1 MKYLFKGNLRGFYC
15 GDCFDFLYKANV
27 KIYAVDRA
35 ANVTAMAVARE
46 KETFHQRS
54 DEELKSISKR
64 LIGEAVTDEAG
75 NFSVELADNN
85 YDGGAFDIDFECG
98 MAPLVIPPKKDLP
111 PRPPRPFQFHVTT
124 LQPLWKEGA
133 ETGQQAVA
141 YWEYAINSKFW
152 CWILRLFKLYVVCG
166 LVEVCEKKVPL
177 ANVKVKAFDVDLIQ
191 DDYLGEAVTDASG
204 HFKIYYTEADFSKT
218 IFSWLNIEWPAG
230 PDLYFSVEQL
240 NGTILLKEPR
250 SKGHTPGRENSGNCT
265 CVKLCVSG
273 DVDIPQP
280 VPIPAFLNIG
290 GIDYETQMQSHVGQ
304 TGLTNGKYAFHN
316 SLRLNGILA
325 QTYAGA
331 PLEYCFEY
339 TKQYNGAGLPI
350 NWTRVLADKID
361 QCDIGYVEKAT
372 LMPADIT
379 HPFPWYQ
386 YNYQHCIVNAASNP
400 AVTIGVPVDAQ
411 GWILVPQ
418 QNDNPLN
425 AAGNGMFVAN
435 GNQIRLNSVKLDT
448 FTPIDLTGLIAG
460 NSSTS
465 TGQALGADEVFAI
478 RMLVRKQ
485 GNNASVA
492 EAGRC
497 TRTAINNTR
506 YNGMKHHPNWNQ
518 WTGSN
523 EYGVSMFDLQQ
534 LQAAGCAKITT
545 QVDVLFSSAHPNLGS
560 IDVKLT
566 GPNGTITLPVPAPG
580 NPVDQFGTITHVFA
594 PADPLCAYIVTYTT
608 TFLLT
613 TGDNNL
619 DPVVDQVAF
628 CR

>member
-1 MKYLFKGNLRGFYC
+1 MKYQFKGNLRGFYC

-54 DEELKSISKR
+54 DEELKAISKR

-75 NFSVELADNN
+75 NFSVDLADKN

-98 MAPLVIPPKKDLP
+98 TVPIRFGPKNPPK
-111 PRPPRPFQFHVTT
+111 PRGPFQFHITT
-124 LQPLWKEGA
+124 LQPMWKEGT

-152 CWILRLFKLYVVCG
+152 CWLLRLFKLYVVCG

-177 ANVKVKAFDVDLIQ
+177 ANVKVKAFDVDLMQ

-250 SKGHTPGRENSGNCT
+250 SKGHTPGRENASNCT
-265 CVKLCVSG
+265 CVKLCVPG
-273 DVDIPQP
+273 DVDTPQP
-280 VPIPAFLNIG
+280 VPVPAFLRIG
-290 GIDYETQMQSHVGQ
+290 GIDYETQMQSHVGE
-304 TGLTNGKYAFHN
+304 TGLTNSNYAFFS

-325 QTYAGA
+325 QTYGGVAM
-331 PLEYCFEY
+331 EYCFEY
-339 TKQYNGAGLPI
+339 TNQYNGLGQPI
-350 NWTRVLADKID
+350 NWSRVLADKMG

-379 HPFPWYQ
+379 HPFPWYHYDYQ
-386 YNYQHCIVNAASNP
+386 YCIVNSGSAP
-400 AVTIGVPVDAQ
+400 GIIGVPVDAQ

-425 AAGNGMFVAN
+425 AAGTGMFVAN
-435 GNQIRLNSVKLDT
+435 GNQISVNSAKLET
-448 FTPIDLTGLIAG
+448 FPSIDLTGLVAG

-465 TGQALGADEVFAI
+465 TGKPLGNDKVVAL
-478 RMLVRKQ
+478 RMLVRQQ
-485 GNNASVA
+485 GNDLTIA

-497 TRTAINNTR
+497 TRTAINNTF
-506 YNGMKHHPNWNQ
+506 YDGMNHHPEWGPKPI
-518 WTGSN
+518 TS
-523 EYGVSMFDLQQ
+523 EYGVCMVDILQ
-534 LQAAGCAKITT
+534 LQMAGCAKITS
-545 QVDVLFSSAHPNLGS
+545 QVDVLYTCAHPNLGS
-560 IDVKLT
+560 VSASLT
-566 GPNGTITLPVPAPG
+566 GPGGTVALPVPAPV
-580 NPVDQFGTITHVFA
+580 NPKDNFGTITHLFA
-594 PADPLCAYIVTYTT
+594 PADPLCAYLVTLSTT
-608 TFLLT
+608 YLLT
-613 TGDNNL
+613 TGDGNMSS
-619 DPVVDQVAF
+619 VQDQIAF